1 MAPSATATRPNS
13 LKSGVGCQEVLF
25 FAVQPAWEERCV
37 TNILVVDDSA
47 TMRRMIIASLQ
58 TLSGAKF
65 HQAGNGLE
73 AIEVLAL
80 QPIDL
85 LFLDMNMP
93 DMHGLELLE
102 FLHSHPLYN
111 RLPVIVL
118 TTRGDDQS
126 RSAALAA
133 GATRYM
139 TKPFTPQ
146 GLTQA
151 AKEVLASHSLRP
163 AMSERM

>member
-1 MAPSATATRPNS
+1 M
-13 LKSGVGCQEVLF
+13 
-25 FAVQPAWEERCV
+25 

-58 TLSGAKF
+58 AMTSVNF

-80 QPIDL
+80 QPVHL

-93 DMHGLELLE
+93 DMHGLELLG
-102 FLHSHPLYN
+102 FLRSHPLYN
-111 RLPVIVL
+111 SLPVIIL
-118 TTRGDDQS
+118 TTRGDEQS

-133 GATRYM
+133 GASRYM

-146 GLTQA
+146 ALTQA
-151 AKEVLASHSLRP
+151 AKEVLAQYTAHP
-163 AMSERM
+163 ATPEQV

>member
-1 MAPSATATRPNS
+1 M
-13 LKSGVGCQEVLF
+13 
-25 FAVQPAWEERCV
+25 

-58 TLSGAKF
+58 GMTGASF

-80 QPIDL
+80 HPVDL

-93 DMHGLELLE
+93 DMHGLELLG

-133 GATRYM
+133 GASRYM

-146 GLTQA
+146 ALTEA
-151 AKEVLASHSLRP
+151 AKNVLAQHAAYP
-163 AMSERM
+163 PTPERV

>member
-1 MAPSATATRPNS
+1 M
-13 LKSGVGCQEVLF
+13 
-25 FAVQPAWEERCV
+25 

-58 TLSGAKF
+58 TIKSVTF

-85 LFLDMNMP
+85 MFLDMNMP

-102 FLHSHPLYN
+102 FLRSHPIYKG
-111 RLPVIVL
+111 LPVIVL

-126 RSAALAA
+126 RLAALAA
-133 GATRYM
+133 GASRYL
-139 TKPFTPQ
+139 TKPFTPPE
-146 GLTQA
+146 LTQA
-151 AKEVLASHSLRP
+151 ANELLAGASIHPISP
-163 AMSERM
+163 SIQVSAP